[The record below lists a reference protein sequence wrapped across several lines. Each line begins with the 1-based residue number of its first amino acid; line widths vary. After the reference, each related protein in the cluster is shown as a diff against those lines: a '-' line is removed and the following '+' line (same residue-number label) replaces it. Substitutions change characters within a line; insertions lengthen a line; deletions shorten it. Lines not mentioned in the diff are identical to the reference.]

1 MKLIDFGARL
11 YDPFTARW
19 TAKDPMAAKYI
30 ALGPYNYCA
39 GSPANLVD
47 PDGKKIVVRTDRNGK
62 LIEYK
67 WRQENGVW
75 GFYDENSELYS
86 GSDDYIKSVSSALLV
101 LMVGENGRFVGPPIV
116 DRKGRS
122 YYFNT
127 HGSTDYGK
135 VKPKNRFVY

>member
-1 MKLIDFGARL
+1 
-11 YDPFTARW
+11 
-19 TAKDPMAAKYI
+19 MAAKYI

-75 GFYDENSELYS
+75 GFYDDNSELYS

-101 LMVGENGRFVGPPIV
+101 LMVGENGRFVGPPSV

-122 YYFNT
+122 YYINT
-127 HGSTDYGK
+127 HDSTDYGK

>member
-1 MKLIDFGARL
+1 
-11 YDPFTARW
+11 
-19 TAKDPMAAKYI
+19 MAAKYI

-47 PDGKKIVVRTDRNGK
+47 PDGKKIVIRTDRNGK

-67 WRQENGVW
+67 WRLENGVW
-75 GFYDENSELYS
+75 GFYDDNSELYS

-122 YYFNT
+122 YCFNT